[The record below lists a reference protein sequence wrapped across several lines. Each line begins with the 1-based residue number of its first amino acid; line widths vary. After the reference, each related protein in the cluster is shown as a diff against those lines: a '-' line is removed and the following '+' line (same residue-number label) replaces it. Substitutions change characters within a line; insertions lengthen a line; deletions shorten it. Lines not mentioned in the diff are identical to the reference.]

1 MFGLRALESVIIVAV
16 FVRKLVQNKRSR
28 HFGFGTEPKTP
39 TWTQAFKATIE
50 GK

>member
-16 FVRKLVQNKRSR
+16 FIRKLVQNKRSR
-28 HFGFGTEPKTP
+28 YFGFGVDAKNP
-39 TWTQAFKATIE
+39 TWGEAFKATIE